1 MKIIGKIGI
10 RNLFVIL
17 GGILFSIGAFVLAST
32 YSKYVTGTTGNA
44 DVRIARWKIRVNNQ
58 DVINNYNISSLIQP
72 VFPGNTNIASGV
84 IAPTA
89 EGYFDIVI
97 DGTNTDVSFN
107 YEITTSENED
117 SAVSD
122 LVLSGYSIDG
132 GQRQTINSQNG
143 QLSLTD
149 SISYDQVDKEISVRV
164 YFMWNDDENDG
175 ATMDNTDDTNA
186 TKSDDNL
193 AIINVNVRFVQIA
206 NNQASNNQNANNQNA
221 NNGQ

>member
-122 LVLSGYSIDG
+122 LVLSG
-132 GQRQTINSQNG
+132 
-143 QLSLTD
+143 
-149 SISYDQVDKEISVRV
+149 
-164 YFMWNDDENDG
+164 
-175 ATMDNTDDTNA
+175 
-186 TKSDDNL
+186 
-193 AIINVNVRFVQIA
+193 
-206 NNQASNNQNANNQNA
+206 
-221 NNGQ
+221 

>member
-1 MKIIGKIGI
+1 MYVDNYDIIKKIWRYDMKIIGKIGI

-89 EGYFDIVI
+89 EGYFDMEI
-97 DGTNTDVSFN
+97 DASDTDVSFK
-107 YEITTSENED
+107 YIITTSDNAD

-122 LVLSGYSIDG
+122 LIISGYSIDG
-132 GQRQTINSQNG
+132 GERQEITGEDGFKIEN
-143 QLSLTD
+143 T
-149 SISYDQVDKEISVRV
+149 ISYTSTDKTVSLRV
-164 YFMWNDDENDG
+164 YLKWNDDSENG
-175 ATMDNTDDTNA
+175 AVMDNDADTSVTSTTSNTA
-186 TKSDDNL
+186 KV
-193 AIINVNVRFVQIA
+193 NVNLKFLQIP
-206 NNQASNNQNANNQNA
+206 N
-221 NNGQ
+221 

>member
-149 SISYDQVDKEISVRV
+149 SISYDQADKEISVRV

-186 TKSDDNL
+186 TKNDDNL
-193 AIINVNVRFVQIA
+193 AKINVNVRFVQIA
-206 NNQASNNQNANNQNA
+206 NNQASNNQNANN
-221 NNGQ
+221 GQ